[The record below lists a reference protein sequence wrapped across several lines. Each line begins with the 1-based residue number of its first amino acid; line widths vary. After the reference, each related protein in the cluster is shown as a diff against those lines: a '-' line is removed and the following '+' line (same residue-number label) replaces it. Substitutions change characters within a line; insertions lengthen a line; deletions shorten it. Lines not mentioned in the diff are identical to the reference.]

1 MSDNKKSIK
10 SEDDGLD
17 DLLDSALEDFQKYEG
32 DSGKQDGTAGEK
44 SNEAGGTTQELLDED
59 FFIQQANLLS
69 EKMNSIFNAAGE
81 SDMSNEHINYGFQ
94 KLAEAAALALQGDV
108 PVNESGTRYADS
120 ISEALKGLK
129 EGAENLQAP
138 VSEEE
143 ITSMFSNIGLGND
156 SVTDDNPFLPFMQG
170 MMQSLLSAEILLPS
184 IEEILQKYP
193 KYLEENGDKI
203 KPDDKTRYENQ
214 LELFKVLAEELRLE
228 KADDS
233 AEVKQ
238 NRFKKI
244 LDNMHKLQE
253 YGQPPEELIA
263 EVGGAGGLPNFDAI
277 TSGSVP
283 GNNQC
288 PMM

>member
-1 MSDNKKSIK
+1 MSDNKKDPK
-10 SEDDGLD
+10 NDDDGLD
-17 DLLDSALEDFQKYEG
+17 DLLDSALEDFKKYENEG
-32 DSGKQDGTAGEK
+32 ENKESSVEK

-81 SDMSNEHINYGFQ
+81 SAMSPDHINFGFQ

-108 PVNESGTRYADS
+108 PVNDTGARYADN

-129 EGAENLQAP
+129 EGTENLQAP

-143 ITSMFSNIGLGND
+143 ITNMFSNIGLGND
-156 SVTDDNPFLPFMQG
+156 AEADGNPFLPFMQG

-193 KYLEENGDKI
+193 KYLEDNVDKL
-203 KPDDKTRYENQ
+203 KVEDKERYEKQ
-214 LELFKVLAEELRLE
+214 LELFKVLATDLKSE
-228 KADDS
+228 KPDDS
-233 AEVKQ
+233 AELKQ
-238 NRFKKI
+238 NRFKRI

-263 EVGGAGGLPNFDAI
+263 EVGGVSGLPSYDTM
-277 TSGSVP
+277 TSANMP